1 MGAGG
6 QGAQTKKG
14 GGGEQASGS
23 RGYSKNVAVP
33 LVRLSGGMV
42 KNPQCALKGTYIYL
56 SAGSVLAP
64 LTGSGAFGEW

>member
-1 MGAGG
+1 MGAEG
-6 QGAQTKKG
+6 QGARTKKG

-42 KNPQCALKGTYIYL
+42 KNPQCALKGTYIY
-56 SAGSVLAP
+56 
-64 LTGSGAFGEW
+64 T